1 VVTSKALFGFD
12 EATRRMK
19 LLGVLKG
26 LTRRDIRDEMEF
38 EPLVANPLQ
47 VLEPPTKEELRILR
61 EEIDP
66 SGAVIGRR
74 AK

>member
-12 EATRRMK
+12 EESRVMT
-19 LLGVLKG
+19 LLGVLRG
-26 LTRRDIRDEMEF
+26 FTAEEVLAEMEF
-38 EPLVANPLQ
+38 KPLVANPIEELA
-47 VLEPPTKEELRILR
+47 PPTAEELRILR

-66 SGAVIGRR
+66 SRAVVGRT